1 MANLAISESPFS
13 QRYSASLRRFL
24 RWLTR
29 PQVVLALIMLVIM
42 FYMVIIPLYKLVE
55 TTATWQLVDE
65 SRIEGAVEGELTLY
79 HWKRMLTGFFGTIYT
94 YTPLK
99 HSMTIAI
106 GTTLLAF
113 FIGGSLAWLVVRTD
127 MPGRKLINQLAVLPY
142 IMPSW
147 TLAQAWLVLFKNRTQ
162 GGAPGLFEYIVG
174 QSPPDW
180 LSYGPVPIIICVA
193 LHYYTFFFLF
203 VSAALMSIDSNLEEA
218 GELMGANR
226 WRILR
231 KITLPLVLPALLSG
245 VIMTFSKSMGTFG
258 TPNILGSPIKYYVVS
273 TMMRGSLQ
281 AGDKA
286 DSFVLAI
293 VLIMFSIVTIS
304 LNQRLVGTRRS
315 YETIGG
321 RGFVAMP
328 SKLRNW
334 KNILLISVVI
344 FQLAVLLIP
353 MGLLTYDTF
362 LLRSGDF
369 SFDNLTLQNW
379 IGEPNPS
386 YNDGEPGVLLNPRI
400 WKAAWNSIK
409 LALYTAFFTA
419 LLGVLLGYSIVKG
432 RGTRLSKLVD
442 QLAYLP
448 YVIPGIAFGAVYIAM
463 FSRPLGPISLFGL
476 TIGPYS
482 LYGTFALLVIVSI
495 ADKLP
500 YSSRSGV
507 SAMMQVGRELE
518 EAAQLAGASVWQR
531 FKRVIFPLTSAGF
544 VSGFLLTFITVM
556 RELSLIIL
564 LVTRETQVL
573 ASQTMRYI
581 ESGRDQMA
589 NIVVIMLIL
598 ITVTGNLILG
608 RFRGGSLKKG
618 LGM

>member
-1 MANLAISESPFS
+1 MTNLAITQSPFS
-13 QRYSASLRRFL
+13 QRFTASLRRFG

-29 PQVVLALIMLVIM
+29 PQVILALIMLVVM
-42 FYMVIIPLYKLVE
+42 FYMVIIPLYKLLE
-55 TTATWQLVDE
+55 TTVTWQLVDA
-65 SRIEGAVEGELTLY
+65 SRIDGAVEGELTLY
-79 HWKRMLTGFFGTIYT
+79 HWTRMLTGIFGKIYT
-94 YTPLK
+94 YTPLQ

-106 GTTLLAF
+106 GTVLLAL

-231 KITLPLVLPALLSG
+231 KITLPLVLPAMLSG
-245 VIMTFSKSMGTFG
+245 VIMTFSKALGTFG
-258 TPNILGSPIKYYVVS
+258 TPNILGSPIKYYVMS
-273 TMMRGSLQ
+273 TMMRGSLA

-304 LNQRLVGTRRS
+304 LNQKLVGTRKS

-321 RGFVAMP
+321 RGFVSTP

-334 KNILLISVVI
+334 KNILLAMVVV

-353 MGLLTYDTF
+353 MGLLIYDTF

-379 IGEPNPS
+379 IGQPNPK
-386 YNDGEPGVLLNPRI
+386 YNDSEPGVLLNPRI
-400 WKAAWNSIK
+400 WKAAWNSIR
-409 LALYTAFFTA
+409 LALITAVFTA
-419 LLGVLLGYSIVKG
+419 LLGVLLGYAIVKG
-432 RGTRLSKLVD
+432 RGTRLSKLVE
-442 QLAYLP
+442 QVAYLP
-448 YVIPGIAFGAVYIAM
+448 YVIPGIALGAVYIAM
-463 FSRPLGPISLFGL
+463 FSKQ
-476 TIGPYS
+476 IGPLPS

-518 EAAQLAGASVWQR
+518 EAAQIAGANVWQR
-531 FKRVIFPLTSAGF
+531 FRRIIFPLTSAGF
-544 VSGFLLTFITVM
+544 VSGLLLTFITVM

-581 ESGRDQMA
+581 EAGRDQMA
-589 NIVVIMLIL
+589 NIVVILLIL
-598 ITVTGNLILG
+598 ITVTGNLIIG